1 VCPAFFRAAVF
12 YRCKVRVVRTLV
24 VLVSLLFRR
33 SLMTTDFV
41 FRGWLVVSRYHCHLS
56 DFALRHIRSQL
67 SDFWAGGDDSLI
79 TIVQY

>member
-1 VCPAFFRAAVF
+1 
-12 YRCKVRVVRTLV
+12 
-24 VLVSLLFRR
+24 
-33 SLMTTDFV
+33 MTTDFV